1 MQDSSSKE
9 KIETSG
15 EREEQELE
23 ELRRMKSDID
33 AERENLPSIDWINQQ
48 IDMIDALLERG
59 HKLWCTLDTSIRSW
73 NLCKSELDQSLLYN
87 WN

>member
-59 HKLWCTLDTSIRSW
+59 HKLWCTLDTSIRS
-73 NLCKSELDQSLLYN
+73 
-87 WN
+87 